1 MFGPGSESFPES
13 QERPEGTVSV
23 RWQGSEDALPV
34 DVVPNLVYQALSGE
48 EQRIQLFLPM
58 PMPLSAP
65 LPGAPAEK
73 RPLVVYVPGSAWH
86 RQNVWMGLD
95 KARYFAA
102 RGFAFA
108 IVEYRPSELS
118 PFPAQIEDAGAAV
131 RFLLERS
138 EEYRLDGSRLVL
150 WGDSSGAHTVVSL
163 AVRFPELARCVVDWF
178 GPMDIIDMNYY
189 PSGMDHHGPDSP
201 EGFLIGRKDV
211 LENPELARRTSPL
224 TGISPER
231 KLPPMLVMHGSMD
244 NVVPFH
250 QSVLLVEKLRSC
262 GQAADFYRLEG
273 SGHGTGGFTS
283 EEALQTT
290 LEWVKARL

>member
-34 DVVPNLVYQALSGE
+34 DVIPNLVYQALSGE

-58 PMPLSAP
+58 AMP

-131 RFLLERS
+131 RFLLERFS
-138 EEYRLDGSRLVL
+138 GVLILDADGLNALATLGPSLLDRAAGSVILRRHIAPVRAVL
-150 WGDSSGAHTVVSL
+150 QHIL
-163 AVRFPELARCVVDWF
+163 
-178 GPMDIIDMNYY
+178 
-189 PSGMDHHGPDSP
+189 
-201 EGFLIGRKDV
+201 
-211 LENPELARRTSPL
+211 
-224 TGISPER
+224 
-231 KLPPMLVMHGSMD
+231 GS
-244 NVVPFH
+244 VA
-250 QSVLLVEKLRSC
+250 S
-262 GQAADFYRLEG
+262 A
-273 SGHGTGGFTS
+273 
-283 EEALQTT
+283 
-290 LEWVKARL
+290 

>member
-34 DVVPNLVYQALSGE
+34 DVIPNLVYQALSGE

-58 PMPLSAP
+58 AMP

-118 PFPAQIEDAGAAV
+118 PFPAQIEDAGA
-131 RFLLERS
+131 
-138 EEYRLDGSRLVL
+138 
-150 WGDSSGAHTVVSL
+150 